1 MLPLVLPVPVAPLS
15 EKLPNSGNQLWL
27 LELSPLAL
35 GVVLKVLTVLPLELE
50 EQLSLLLETLLLVQ
64 LGLLQGL
71 VVALALSEPMLLL
84 SLNITTILV
93 KLVVLLTLSLSLS
106 LNLSYWLS
114 FNLLILS
121 MSSLEK

>member
-1 MLPLVLPVPVAPLS
+1 MLPLVLPVPEAPLS

-27 LELSPLAL
+27 LELSPMAL
-35 GVVLKVLTVLPLELE
+35 GVVLKVLSVLPLELE
-50 EQLSLLLETLLLVQ
+50 EQLSLLLETLLQ

-84 SLNITTILV
+84 SLNITIILV